1 MACICILNLV
11 QGAAAVLQF
20 SAIDSPFA
28 QPRNA
33 FVSQVIA
40 SVIGVGIAKLFALN
54 PHSKH
59 LPELGGP
66 LACAIT
72 TALMA
77 LTNTIHPPAGA
88 TALLAVT
95 QTQAMGW
102 WLIPVMLLGVAL
114 MQATA
119 LLVNNIQ
126 RRYPVYWWT
135 VHDLSK
141 RKPEDEEDA
150 KEKEEAEP
158 PTSEESFSDA
168 PKQVIVRKGEVIVP
182 DNLWITA
189 EERQALETISE
200 RIQ

>member
-1 MACICILNLV
+1 MLE
-11 QGAAAVLQF
+11 F
-20 SAIDSPFA
+20 SAIESPFA

-33 FVSQVIA
+33 VVSQIIA
-40 SVIGVGIAKLFALN
+40 SVIGVAISKLFGLN
-54 PHSKH
+54 PNAKA

-72 TALMA
+72 TALMV

-95 QTQAMGW
+95 GVPQLGW
-102 WLIPVMLLGVAL
+102 WLIPIMLLGAAL

-119 LLVNNIQ
+119 LLFNNIQ

-135 VHDLSK
+135 VHSLRK
-141 RKPEDEEDA
+141 RTPEDEEA
-150 KEKEEAEP
+150 SAREKEEAALP
-158 PTSEESFSDA
+158 STSEESISDV
-168 PKQVIVRKGEVIVP
+168 PEMVTIRKGEVFVP
-182 DNLWITA
+182 DNLWVSA
-189 EERQALETISE
+189 EEREALERISE